1 MAILYCLLINFKRL
15 PASKSL
21 IVWLNFEIKK
31 NPPPTYNWHQLLVH
45 ARVVYGFIDERKI
58 SIWSTN
64 FSNQKP
70 KTWTVTIDSS
80 PVNANS

>member
-31 NPPPTYNWHQLLVH
+31 NPPPTYNHDNWHQLLVH
-45 ARVVYGFIDERKI
+45 ARVVYGFIDERKYAFEVQI
-58 SIWSTN
+58 LVIKSRKHG
-64 FSNQKP
+64 Q
-70 KTWTVTIDSS
+70 
-80 PVNANS
+80 